1 MRIEQRGALATVTL
15 NRPKVRNALNSEL
28 STALTRTFHRLAGKA
43 RVVVLRGEGPAFCA
57 GADIEEMQRL
67 TEADFDTQ
75 RAQAMA
81 LQQMFQAIGNFPGV
95 TIARVHGAAIGGG
108 AGLAAV
114 CDIAI
119 AAEEAFFAFSEVRI
133 GLIPATI
140 APWVVQKVGLGTA
153 RALFVTG
160 ERITATEA
168 LRIGLVQQVAM
179 PNALDEAIERK
190 VEAILQC
197 GPEAIAAVK
206 RLLLHLQGFSPATF
220 PMAETAD
227 ITVFYLIER
236 RMSAEAREGFR
247 AFLEKRRPSFH
258 ETLP

>member
-1 MRIEQRGALATVTL
+1 
-15 NRPKVRNALNSEL
+15 
-28 STALTRTFHRLAGKA
+28 
-43 RVVVLRGEGPAFCA
+43 
-57 GADIEEMQRL
+57 
-67 TEADFDTQ
+67 
-75 RAQAMA
+75 
-81 LQQMFQAIGNFPGV
+81 MFQTISSFPGV

-168 LRIGLVQQVAM
+168 LRIGLVQQVVM
-179 PNALDEAIERK
+179 PNSLDEAVARK

-206 RLLLHLQGFSPATF
+206 RLLAHLQGFSS
-220 PMAETAD
+220 AETAD
-227 ITVFYLIER
+227 LTIAYLVER
-236 RMSAEAREGFR
+236 RMSKEAKEGFQ

-258 ETLP
+258 ETLS